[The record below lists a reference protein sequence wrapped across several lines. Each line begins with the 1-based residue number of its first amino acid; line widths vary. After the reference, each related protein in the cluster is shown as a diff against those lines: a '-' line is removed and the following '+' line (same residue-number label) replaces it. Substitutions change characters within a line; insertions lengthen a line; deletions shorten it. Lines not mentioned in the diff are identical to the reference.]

1 MDLIL
6 QSIAKHVVLTKEEQ
20 KIVLDAFVTA
30 RYPAKT
36 ILLKEGEVCESSVFV
51 LSGILR
57 HYIINDQATEHTISF
72 AAQGWWV
79 ADMYSFLSKKPSNSF
94 IEVLEDSIV
103 MSLSREKQLEL
114 FDRIPK
120 MERYFRV
127 LIERSLVANQQR
139 LMDNLSLPAEVR
151 YTRFLERFPEIKYC
165 LPQKQIASYLGV
177 TPEFFSKMKKKML
190 TGK

>member
-1 MDLIL
+1 VDLLL
-6 QSIAKHVVLTKEEQ
+6 QSIAKHVTLTKEEQ
-20 KIVLDAFVTA
+20 QIVLDSFTVT

-36 ILLKEGEVCESSVFV
+36 KLLSAGEVCINSTFV

-57 HYIINDQATEHTISF
+57 NYCLDDQAVDHTVSF
-72 AAQGWWV
+72 AAQGWWI
-79 ADMYSFLSKKPSNSF
+79 ADMYSFLSQKPGNSF
-94 IEVLEDSIV
+94 IEVVEDAIV
-103 MSLSREKQLEL
+103 MTMSRDHQLAL
-114 FDRIPK
+114 FDRVPRV
-120 MERYFRV
+120 ERYFRV

-139 LMDNLSLPAEVR
+139 LMDNLTLPAEER

-190 TGK
+190 IGK